1 MSDFVKV
8 HIFTSNLQHEIGTEV
23 RYKKPTNL
31 TKAIQIASD
40 YENSKKINQSTE
52 INFIKQR
59 SHESNMNKQ
68 KTCYYC
74 KKHGHIK
81 TECRKFKRD
90 QQEQAHFNSTN
101 RFNSNTHHRKP
112 INSKHHFKNTTKH
125 HSNNYN
131 HRSYNPR
138 NNTNRNTYNASNQA
152 YAIDTHIAGDDD
164 DIEQQI
170 HMIQTSKTSL
180 PTATA
185 LIHGS
190 QTQVIFDRGASQ
202 SVIA

>member
-1 MSDFVKV
+1 MYWLCGK
-8 HIFTSNLQHEIGTEV
+8 TQHTV
-23 RYKKPTNL
+23 
-31 TKAIQIASD
+31 KAIANI
-40 YENSKKINQSTE
+40 
-52 INFIKQR
+52 
-59 SHESNMNKQ
+59 
-68 KTCYYC
+68 
-74 KKHGHIK
+74 
-81 TECRKFKRD
+81 KRD
-90 QQEQAHFNSTN
+90 QQKQAHFNSTN
-101 RFNSNTHHRKP
+101 RFNNNTHHRKP